1 MKKLKRHSKI
11 KKAVAFSAAL
21 AVSTTLLTGCGSDE
35 TEPSHSPDDGDTVI
49 VNNDSSSFSD
59 FLAGT
64 MIGHWLGSSSSN
76 NSNTTTTYS
85 KPTTQNTNSSST
97 INNSTKEKTPQ
108 EATKSIEKQTQNGAK
123 NITTPNQ
130 NISNI
135 GNKSSVS
142 SGKTGIGST
151 GGRSS
156 AS

>member
-1 MKKLKRHSKI
+1 MKKPKRYSKL
-11 KKAVAFSAAL
+11 KKAAIFSTAL
-21 AVSTTLLTGCGSDE
+21 AVSTILLTGCGSDE
-35 TEPSHSPDDGDTVI
+35 EQKQSPDSGDTVI

-76 NSNTTTTYS
+76 NSNATTTYS
-85 KPTTQNTNSSST
+85 KPTTQNTNGSST
-97 INNSTKEKTPQ
+97 INNSTKEKTSQ
-108 EATKSIEKQTQNGAK
+108 ETTKSVEKQIQSGAK
-123 NITTPNQ
+123 NITTPNK
-130 NISNI
+130 NVSNV

-156 AS
+156 AAS

>member
-1 MKKLKRHSKI
+1 MKKTIQYSKLKK
-11 KKAVAFSAAL
+11 VATFSAAL
-21 AVSTTLLTGCGSDE
+21 MVSTTLLSGCGSDDE
-35 TEPSHSPDDGDTVI
+35 ATQQPSSNDTVI
-49 VNNDSSSFSD
+49 INNDSSFSD